1 MAFDTRGVLQFADGD
16 GMRLV
21 TLDRPDALNAFNQ
34 DLWHATRDALADAA
48 EDPKLACVVITGA
61 GRAFSAG
68 QDLTE
73 MADPSVFTSGAEEA
87 GYKAFM
93 PVLESFPKPLIAA
106 VNGVGVG
113 IGLTMLPHCDIVLM
127 GESARLKAPFV
138 SLGVTTEA
146 SASVMLPPR
155 IGWQETAHLLFTEPW
170 LDAAKAEEIGLVWK
184 VVPDADLLD
193 EATALGR
200 QIGAMPVPPLV
211 VTKRLMLAG
220 RLDAVRAARLREE
233 AEFEHLIG
241 SPENRAYLEEFFS

>member
-1 MAFDTRGVLQFADGD
+1 MAFDTRGVIRFEDAD
-16 GMRLV
+16 GMRVV

-34 DLWHATRDALADAA
+34 DLWYAARDALADAA
-48 EDPKLACVVITGA
+48 EDPTLACVVITGS

-73 MADPSVFTSGAEEA
+73 MADPSVFTSGEEP

-127 GESARLKAPFV
+127 AESARLKAPFV

-146 SASVMLPPR
+146 SASVLLPAR

-170 LDAAKAEEIGLVWK
+170 IDAAEAKEIGLVWK
-184 VVPDADLLD
+184 VVPDSDLLD

-211 VTKRLMLAG
+211 VTKQLMLAG
-220 RLDAVRAARLREE
+220 RLDQVRAARRREE
-233 AEFEHLIG
+233 SEFEHLIG
-241 SPENRAYLEEFFS
+241 SPENREYLEEFFS

>member
-1 MAFDTRGVLQFADGD
+1 MAFDTRGVIRFEDGD
-16 GMRLV
+16 GMRLL

-34 DLWHATRDALADAA
+34 DLWCAARDALADAA
-48 EDPKLACVVITGA
+48 EDPTIACVVLTGA

-73 MADPSVFTSGAEEA
+73 MADPSVFMGDEEP

-170 LDAAKAEEIGLVWK
+170 IDAAKAKEIGLVWK

-211 VTKRLMLAG
+211 VTKQLMLAG
-220 RLDAVRAARLREE
+220 RLDQVRAARLREE
-233 AEFEHLIG
+233 AEFADLIG
-241 SPENRAYLEEFFS
+241 SPKNREYLEKFFS